1 MKKITRDETDKK
13 RVQRLWISVKDRL
26 PQVGASVLLSVGT
39 MYSVEGCLH
48 DDGTYCQFRW
58 GAILKAEEVNAWM
71 PLPEPLKEDK
81 T

>member
-1 MKKITRDETDKK
+1 MGE
-13 RVQRLWISVKDRL
+13 WISVKDRL

-39 MYSVEGCLH
+39 MYSAEGCLN

-71 PLPEPLKEDK
+71 PLPEPPKEDEIWE
-81 T
+81 